1 MPMGFSRQEYWSG
14 LPFPSPGDLP
24 DPGIKPGSSPLQ
36 ADSLPTELWRKSIH
50 THTHTHTHTHI
61 YIYVK
66 EIYLEEF
73 SSLFME
79 AEKFHSVLPTRY
91 KARKASGIIQS
102 QSEGLWTREAGGVN
116 PSWKEGEN
124 EEKCSISSSKIGKIE
139 KNSSF
144 LCFLF
149 HLGPQQIGWCLP
161 TLGKAFYFIKS
172 SIQMLISSRNTLM
185 IQPEIMFN
193 LDAPWPIKLA
203 HKISHHSGRATSWTA
218 A

>member
-1 MPMGFSRQEYWSG
+1 MGCHFLLQGIFLIQESNLGLLHCRQILYQLSYE
-14 LPFPSPGDLP
+14 
-24 DPGIKPGSSPLQ
+24 GSSY
-36 ADSLPTELWRKSIH
+36 
-50 THTHTHTHTHI
+50 THTHTHTHIYI